1 MAFVLDSSVAL
12 AWLLPD
18 EGSDAVDEL
27 ADQVEAETI
36 LVPAVWRLEVGNAL
50 LTALRRE
57 RLARK
62 DVERLLALVAA
73 LPVEQDLPLDDAAY
87 SRVMAIAERY
97 GLTSYDAAYLEL
109 AQRRGVALATLD
121 ARLRQASAKAGV
133 AVMP

>member
-18 EGSDAVDEL
+18 EGSEEVDKL
-27 ADQVEAETI
+27 ADRLEAETA

-62 DVERLLALVAA
+62 DVDRLLALVAA

-87 SRVMAIAERY
+87 SRVMAIAERFA
-97 GLTSYDAAYLEL
+97 LTSYDAAYLEL

-121 ARLRQASAKAGV
+121 ARLRQTCARAGV

>member
-18 EGSDAVDEL
+18 EGSEAVDKL
-27 ADQVEAETI
+27 ADRIDAETI
-36 LVPAVWRLEVGNAL
+36 VVPAVWRLEVGNAL

-62 DVERLLALVAA
+62 DVQRLLALVAA

-87 SRVMAIAERY
+87 ARVMAIAERF

-109 AQRRGVALATLD
+109 AKRRGVALATLD

>member
-18 EGSDAVDEL
+18 EGSEAVDKL
-27 ADQVEAETI
+27 ADQIEAETI
-36 LVPAVWRLEVGNAL
+36 VVPAVWRLEVGNAL

-87 SRVMAIAERY
+87 ARVMAIAQRF

-109 AQRRGVALATLD
+109 AKRRGVALATLD